1 MTRTGLVP
9 RLSSHIAEPFIG
21 IHPTDAAELNL
32 TDDDLAVLR
41 SSQGQATLRVRVTL
55 DQPQGQLF
63 APMHW
68 NRQFSGNAGI
78 NALTASITD
87 AISGQPEL
95 KHTPASL
102 TPFKPAWTA
111 FLITRGETVPPP
123 SSEYWS
129 RSAAA
134 GCTVLTFAGTTK
146 PTDVSAWAETLL
158 PQLPGIDYHDN
169 RHGIHRWARLDGER
183 LEACLFLSTDRPLPS
198 RAWLVSLF
206 TIETLDISARGGLLS
221 GRAPANAPD
230 EGRTVCSCFNVGLN
244 RIAAAIRD
252 GGLTSA
258 EQIGAALKAGT
269 NCGSCIPELKELIGH
284 VRCGQAA

>member
-9 RLSSHIAEPFIG
+9 RLSSHIAEPFVAIN
-21 IHPTDAAELNL
+21 PTDAAELNL
-32 TDDDLAVLR
+32 ADDDLAVLR
-41 SSQGQATLRVRVTL
+41 SGQGQATLRVRVTP

-68 NRQFSGNAGI
+68 NRRFSGNAGI
-78 NALTASITD
+78 NALTAPITD

-95 KHTPASL
+95 KHTPAAL
-102 TPFKPAWTA
+102 TPFKPAWNA
-111 FLITRGETVPPP
+111 FLITRGETVPHP
-123 SSEYWS
+123 SSDYWS
-129 RSAAA
+129 RSAAS
-134 GCTVLTFAGTTK
+134 GCTVLTIAGTTK
-146 PTDVSAWAETLL
+146 LTEITAWAEALL
-158 PQLPGIDYHDN
+158 PKLPSIDYHDN
-169 RHGIHRWARLDGER
+169 RHGIHRWARLDGDR

-206 TIETLDISARGGLLS
+206 AADALDASSRTGLLS

-230 EGRTVCSCFNVGLN
+230 EGRIVCSCFNVGLN

>member
-1 MTRTGLVP
+1 
-9 RLSSHIAEPFIG
+9 
-21 IHPTDAAELNL
+21 
-32 TDDDLAVLR
+32 
-41 SSQGQATLRVRVTL
+41 
-55 DQPQGQLF
+55 
-63 APMHW
+63 MHW

-78 NALTASITD
+78 NALTAPVTD
-87 AISGQPEL
+87 TISGQPEL
-95 KHTPASL
+95 KHTPAAL

-111 FLITRGETVPPP
+111 FLITRRQTVPPP

-129 RSAAA
+129 RSIAS
-134 GCTVLTFAGTTK
+134 GCTVLTLAGTI
-146 PTDVSAWAETLL
+146 PPADVTSWAETLL

-169 RHGIHRWARLDGER
+169 RHGIHRWARMDGDR
-183 LEACLFLSTDRPLPS
+183 LEACLFLSTNRPLPS

-206 TIETLDISARGGLLS
+206 AADALDASSRTGLLS